1 MTAPNGSERPAPPV
15 PPPPAPPMGG
25 TPNAEKY
32 VLAADA
38 MRRRQLRSALLHGS
52 RRTWRE
58 HPRVWPAIV
67 VGVIAVAVVVAAI
80 AVVGAFQK
88 QKEKQEKEE
97 EESSSLVWTQYD
109 QVRATR
115 YVVRRAESS
124 LTPGIHSTPRSD
136 ESEGRH

>member
-1 MTAPNGSERPAPPV
+1 MSMQNGSQPPV

-32 VLAADA
+32 VLEADA

-67 VGVIAVAVVVAAI
+67 IGVIAVAVVLAAI
-80 AVVGAFQK
+80 AVVSAY
-88 QKEKQEKEE
+88 QKEMDKKEE
-97 EESSSLVWTQYD
+97 EEEESGALALTQYVAGD
-109 QVRATR
+109 PTR
-115 YVVRRAESS
+115 YVVRRADGTHDVRD
-124 LTPGIHSTPRSD
+124 LLRARSD
-136 ESEGRH
+136 ESEVRH

>member
-1 MTAPNGSERPAPPV
+1 
-15 PPPPAPPMGG
+15 MGG

-32 VLAADA
+32 VLQADA

-80 AVVGAFQK
+80 AVVDAYQK
-88 QKEKQEKEE
+88 SKEQKEE
-97 EESSSLVWTQYD
+97 ESNASVY
-109 QVRATR
+109 A
-115 YVVRRAESS
+115 
-124 LTPGIHSTPRSD
+124 HSTPIAANGYLECRAAGSHGRPGTTISTTCSAG
-136 ESEGRH
+136 SEGRL

>member
-1 MTAPNGSERPAPPV
+1 MTSPNGFERPAPPT

-88 QKEKQEKEE
+88 QQEKEKQEE
-97 EESSSLVWTQYD
+97 EESNSLVWTQYD
-109 QVRATR
+109 QVRDTR
-115 YVVRRAESS
+115 YVVRRADSS
-124 LTPGIHSTPRSD
+124 LTPGIHSITRSD